1 MKKLTIR
8 RFVRGVILLGW
19 GIGCLLQASISYANN
34 VAVSNVQLLMPDTTE
49 GTVEVSFTLSQDNPF
64 GDLTYDSKTYSD
76 YIWVFVKYT
85 VVPVDETAGY
95 KHASL
100 ISGSGCVTP
109 TSDGKGAFIKASDAG
124 VSPGNTFSLLWNFT
138 VDGIAIDKTVN
149 VKVCAIEMVKIPIGS
164 FYYNVSAIGGSTYN
178 NYGAGSEVLVSATS
192 HVPTGASSG
201 WPNGYS
207 SFYIMKY
214 EVSQGQYADFLNML
228 KATDASARF
237 GSYTDYEH
245 TITYTSGSAYG
256 LRYAASKPARAS
268 AYLSWDDARAY
279 ASWAALRPMTEMEF
293 EKAARGTSS
302 GAFYKA
308 IYPWGSDN
316 PDTGNV
322 LYCPLGHVSPYD
334 AYKYYA
340 NYYDSS
346 SNTNTY
352 DGPTNV
358 GNYLAGNVE
367 SPVVTRTTAQTGVS
381 PYGVADLAGNVWE
394 HMINCAQNSG
404 TTVLTPANGDGA
416 LHSSYL
422 TDLNWSDAALGK
434 GLRGG
439 SWNSGSSILRVSG
452 RSNARWSS
460 TDRDYAVGFRAVR
473 TIE

>member
-1 MKKLTIR
+1 MKKLTLK
-8 RFVRGVILLGW
+8 RFIRGVILLGW
-19 GIGCLLQASISYANN
+19 GIGCLLYASISYANN
-34 VAVSNVQLLMPDTTE
+34 VAVSNVQLLTPDTAA
-49 GTVEVSFTLSQDNPF
+49 GTVKVSFTLSQENPF
-64 GDLTYDSKTYSD
+64 GDLTYDSKAYSD
-76 YIWVFVKYT
+76 YIWVFVKYA
-85 VVPVDETAGY
+85 VVPVDETVGY
-95 KHASL
+95 KHAAL
-100 ISGSGCVTP
+100 ISGTGCVTP

-124 VSPGNTFSLLWNFT
+124 VSGNTFSVLWKFT
-138 VDGIAIDKTVN
+138 TDGVAIDKTVQ

-164 FYYNVSAIGGSTYN
+164 FYYNVSGIGGSTFN
-178 NYGAGSEVLVSATS
+178 NYGAGSEVLVSAAS
-192 HVPTGASSG
+192 HVPTGASTG

-214 EVSQGQYADFLNML
+214 EVSQGQYVDFLNML
-228 KATDASARF
+228 KATDATARF

-245 TITYTSGSAYG
+245 TITNPGGTYGS
-256 LRYAASKPARAS
+256 RYAASKPTRAS
-268 AYLSWDDARAY
+268 AYLSWDDVRAY

-302 GAFYKA
+302 GTFFKA
-308 IYPWGSDN
+308 VYPWGSDN

-340 NYYDSS
+340 NYYDGS

-358 GNYLAGNVE
+358 GNYLAGSVE
-367 SPVVTRTTAQTGVS
+367 SPVITRTTAQTGVS

-394 HMINCAQNSG
+394 HMINCDKNSG

-416 LHSSYL
+416 LHTSYL

-439 SWNSGSSILRVSG
+439 GWYDGSGSLRVSDRGNAG
-452 RSNARWSS
+452 RSDTNRLNKL
-460 TDRDYAVGFRAVR
+460 GFRAVR
-473 TIE
+473 TSE